1 MSGALAPPAASV
13 PESLA
18 HCNSDLAERG
28 RVSKQTSELVDAL
41 LRRRRQFGITRV
53 GCITRLDRIGMPVV
67 QVARPLALSNAI
79 HQGKGMHLAQAAAAA
94 LMEALETWA
103 AESIPSDRST
113 EAPLASCA
121 PVVQALYK
129 ECVIRDA
136 SADWDRVP
144 LCWMTGWNLFTAAEI
159 PVPTAMVD
167 TAYTLPSPHP
177 AVFPRT
183 TTGLAAGSTILQA
196 IVHAGLEILERD
208 AVAQAHCTPHFF
220 DRSQIDLDSIRVGL
234 SAEILR
240 RIDAAKLVVGIWRV
254 PADHPLPVYW
264 CHLMENDADQELVP
278 LPAEGFGCDF
288 THDGALA
295 RALLEAC
302 QARLAAISGA
312 REDITRRSYPR
323 DYDREHLAE
332 WRQHLASPAR
342 SVCLPAEA
350 GPKPV
355 GATALDTLLGGLQA
369 AGAKAA
375 IVVPLFR
382 DEFGI
387 DVIRMVAPP
396 LRHGRHHN
404 VR

>member
-13 PESLA
+13 PELLA
-18 HCNSDLAERG
+18 HCSSNLADRG
-28 RVSKQTSELVDAL
+28 RAAKQTTELVHAL

-79 HQGKGMHLAQAAAAA
+79 HQGKGVYLAQAAAAA

-103 AESIPSDRST
+103 AESIPSERST
-113 EAPLASCA
+113 EAPLVACTA
-121 PVVQALYK
+121 EIQALYEK
-129 ECVIRDA
+129 CVIRDA
-136 SADWDRVP
+136 ATDWDRVP
-144 LCWMTGWNLFTAAEI
+144 LLWMKGWNLFTATETS
-159 PVPTAMVD
+159 VPTAMVD
-167 TAYTLPSPHP
+167 TVYTLPSPHP
-177 AVFPRT
+177 AFFPRT

-196 IVHAGLEILERD
+196 IIHAGLEILERD
-208 AVAQAHCTPHFF
+208 AVAEAHRTPHFF
-220 DRSQIDLDSIRVGL
+220 DRSQIDGNSIRVGL
-234 SAEILR
+234 SAEILK

-254 PADHPLPVYW
+254 PANHPLPVYW

-332 WRQHLASPAR
+332 WRRYLASPAR
-342 SVCLPAEA
+342 STCLPEDA
-350 GPKPV
+350 GPRPV
-355 GATALDTLLGGLQA
+355 GGAVLDLLLDGLEA

-382 DEFGI
+382 DEAGI

-396 LRHGRHHN
+396 LRHGRHSN
-404 VR
+404 VA